1 MTYILQ
7 PLFEPELAARKEY
20 LLYAYHFY
28 LVEVKRTSN
37 FIELKSFPFR
47 DDNIVMLYGHYPW
60 IMFFFAKYGA
70 ELKDKT
76 KIINSCYPSLAV
88 PLLKQ
93 HHIYYSKVNSNGEA
107 CCYDGSN
114 FGFSFDIT
122 DSELDALNS
131 AHLPLIEQI
140 KFAYERVA

>member
-7 PLFEPELAARKEY
+7 SLFEPELAARKKY
-20 LLYAYHFY
+20 LLYTYHFY
-28 LVEVKRTSN
+28 FVEVNRTSR

-47 DDNIVMLYGHYPW
+47 DDNIIMLYGHFDWLLCY
-60 IMFFFAKYGA
+60 FAVYGA
-70 ELKDKT
+70 ALKEKT
-76 KIINSCYPSLAV
+76 KIINSCYPDYTI

-93 HHIYYSKVNSNGEA
+93 KHVYYSKVNSAGEA

-114 FGFSFDIT
+114 FGLSFDVT

-131 AHLPLIEQI
+131 AHLPLMKQLEL
-140 KFAYERVA
+140 AYERVA